1 MYPYPYSLWI
11 LPMCTL
17 GFTRQYRAK
26 MEPRHDLLS
35 RKIGLSMING
45 MYYASPFGVFKLI
58 HAIDRIEIFVRDKSR
73 DTHKD
78 CYEELF
84 GINNNTF

>member
-1 MYPYPYSLWI
+1 
-11 LPMCTL
+11 MCTL

-58 HAIDRIEIFVRDKSR
+58 HAIDRIEIFLRDKSR
-73 DTHKD
+73 DTHRD